1 MSARFLALLAAA
13 ALLAECPSERVQAW
27 HPADACTVQR
37 VKDGDTVLCADGRSV
52 RLLGIDAPEK
62 DQGDY
67 GMAASLELDR
77 LAPTGTTV
85 ALEADVQ
92 PIDRYGRTL
101 AYLRTRGG
109 VLVNV
114 EMVRRGYAVPLT
126 YPPNVAHLDEIL
138 SALGQ
143 AQAAGRGLWAE
154 GGFDCMPRE
163 HRRHR
168 C

>member
-1 MSARFLALLAAA
+1 MSARTLALLAAA
-13 ALLAECPSERVQAW
+13 VLLTGCRGGRAQAW
-27 HPADACTVQR
+27 HPADACTIAR
-37 VKDGDTVLCADGRSV
+37 VKDGDTVACTDGRSI

-62 DQGDY
+62 DQGTF

-77 LAPTGTTV
+77 MIPAGTTV
-85 ALEADVQ
+85 AVEMDQ
-92 PIDRYGRTL
+92 EPTDRYGRTL
-101 AYLRTRGG
+101 AYLRTRSG

-126 YPPNVAHLDEIL
+126 YRPNVAHVQEIETAADE
-138 SALGQ
+138 

-154 GGFDCMPRE
+154 GGFECMPRE
-163 HRRHR
+163 HRRHE